1 MFFHHDHLRLYYQK
15 SGHGPAIILL
25 HGNGEDHTL
34 FADLITYLAPHYT
47 VIALDSRDH
56 GQSSATDRL
65 SYDAMT
71 SDVSALITELEL
83 ARPIILGFS
92 DGGIIAL
99 LLAIRHPEQVGA
111 LIVAGA
117 NLTPQG
123 LRWYSRILFRIAA
136 GHRPSPKLAM
146 MLHEPQITPQMLHRI
161 TVPTLVLAGS
171 RDLITRKET
180 FTIANSIQN
189 AELHI
194 LPGENHNSYIRDN
207 HKLWHLIRPF
217 LTGLQAVD

>member
-1 MFFHHDHLRLYYQK
+1 M
-15 SGHGPAIILL
+15 L

-56 GQSSATDRL
+56 GQSSATEQL

-180 FTIANSIQN
+180 FSIASSIQN

-194 LPGENHNSYIRDN
+194 LPAKTTTHIFAITTSFGTLSDRFWPDCKRSIKMNYFCIFNILLAYS
-207 HKLWHLIRPF
+207 F
-217 LTGLQAVD
+217 Q

>member
-1 MFFHHDHLRLYYQK
+1 MFFHHDHLKLYYQK

-171 RDLITRKET
+171 RDLITRK
-180 FTIANSIQN
+180 
-189 AELHI
+189 
-194 LPGENHNSYIRDN
+194 
-207 HKLWHLIRPF
+207 
-217 LTGLQAVD
+217 

>member
-1 MFFHHDHLRLYYQK
+1 MFFYHNDLKLYYQK
-15 SGHGPAIILL
+15 SGHGPAIVLL
-25 HGNGEDHTL
+25 HGNGEDHTI
-34 FADLITYLAPHYT
+34 FSDLITYLAPHYT

-56 GQSSATDRL
+56 GQSARTDQL

-71 SDVSALITELEL
+71 EDVAALISEL
-83 ARPIILGFS
+83 ALQRPIILGFS
-92 DGGIIAL
+92 DGGIVAL
-99 LLAIRHPEQVGA
+99 LLAIRHPELAGA

-146 MLHEPQITPQMLHRI
+146 MLHEPQITPAMLHTI
-161 TVPTLVLAGS
+161 SVPTLVLAGS
-171 RDLITRKET
+171 RDLIARKET
-180 FTIANSIQN
+180 FTIATHVQN

-194 LPGENHNSYIRDN
+194 LSGETHNSYIRDN
-207 HKLWHLIRPF
+207 TKLWHLISPF
-217 LTGLQAVD
+217 LAGLRATD